1 MKNITKTIILAV
13 AVAALAAL
21 LLTGCQRSDQ
31 KEPAKT
37 PIQSGN
43 ELVDSLKKD
52 SVEAFNE
59 QMRRW
64 RVLHGGMSSWESDK

>member
-1 MKNITKTIILAV
+1 MRNKNLFFII

-21 LLTGCQRSDQ
+21 LLAGCQQNDQ

-37 PIQSGN
+37 LTQSGK
-43 ELVDSLKKD
+43 EPADSLKKD
-52 SVEAFNE
+52 SVEALNE

-64 RVLHGGMSSWESDK
+64 RVLHGGMSRWESDK

>member
-1 MKNITKTIILAV
+1 MRNKNLFFII

-21 LLTGCQRSDQ
+21 LLAGCQRSDQ

-37 PIQSGN
+37 LTQSGK
-43 ELVDSLKKD
+43 ELADSLKKD

-64 RVLHGGMSSWESDK
+64 RVLHGGMSRWESDK

>member
-1 MKNITKTIILAV
+1 MRNKNLFFII

-21 LLTGCQRSDQ
+21 LLAGCQQNDQ

-37 PIQSGN
+37 LTQSGK
-43 ELVDSLKKD
+43 EPAYSLKKD

-59 QMRRW
+59 QMWRW
-64 RVLHGGMSSWESDK
+64 RVLHGGMSRCESDK